1 MTENLSIPRHVGFI
15 MDGNGRWAK
24 QKNKPRNFGH
34 KKGAE
39 NVEKVVSAC
48 FKLGVEYISLYA
60 FSTENWARPEQEVNA
75 IMDLLQKFLVK
86 YKKTLLTNE
95 IRLIVSGDRTRLN
108 DALIE
113 KILDVEKETSHFSK
127 VLNIAINYG
136 AKQEILSAVNA
147 ILKDGLESVTET
159 QFEDYLYTKDIPP
172 IDLVVR
178 TSGEQRISNFFL
190 WQSAY
195 AEFYFTDVLWPDF
208 NEQEVEKAIKSYSL
222 RNRRFGKL

>member
-1 MTENLSIPRHVGFI
+1 MAEKSSIPRHVGFI

-24 QKNKPRNFGH
+24 QRNKPRNFGH

-48 FKLGVEYISLYA
+48 FKLGVECISLYA
-60 FSTENWARPEQEVNA
+60 FSTENWARPEQEVGA
-75 IMDLLQKFLVK
+75 IMDLLEKFLVK

-95 IRLIVSGDRTRLN
+95 IKLIISGDRTRLSEN
-108 DALIE
+108 LNE
-113 KILDVEKETSHFSK
+113 KIVEVENATANFSK

-136 AKQEILSAVNA
+136 AKQEILTAVNA
-147 ILKDGLESVTET
+147 IIKDNLSSVTESE
-159 QFEDYLYTKDIPP
+159 FEKYLYTKHIPP

-208 NEQEVEKAIKSYSL
+208 NEEEVEKAINSYAL

>member
-1 MTENLSIPRHVGFI
+1 MINSIVPRHVGFI

-24 QKNKPRNFGH
+24 QRNKPRNFGH

-48 FKLGVEYISLYA
+48 FKLGVECISLYA

-75 IMDLLQKFLVK
+75 IMDLLEKFLVK
-86 YKKTLLTNE
+86 YKKTLLSNE
-95 IRLIVSGDRTRLN
+95 IRLIVSGDRSRLSG
-108 DALIE
+108 ALNE
-113 KILDVEKETSHFSK
+113 KIADVETATSNFSK
-127 VLNIAINYG
+127 ILNIAINYG
-136 AKQEILSAVNA
+136 AKQEIISAVNN
-147 ILKDGLESVTET
+147 ILKDNLSSVSEED
-159 QFEDYLYTKDIPP
+159 FEKYLYTKDIPP

-208 NEQEVEKAIKSYSL
+208 SEEEVKNAIDSYAL

>member
-1 MTENLSIPRHVGFI
+1 MINSSIPRHVGFI

-24 QKNKPRNFGH
+24 QRNKPRNFGH

-48 FKLGVEYISLYA
+48 FKLGVQCISLYA

-75 IMDLLQKFLVK
+75 IMDLLEKFLVK
-86 YKKTLLTNE
+86 YKKTLLSNE
-95 IRLIVSGDRTRLN
+95 IRLIVSGDRSRLSG
-108 DALIE
+108 ALNK
-113 KILDVEKETSHFSK
+113 KIGDVETLTSSFSK
-127 VLNIAINYG
+127 ILNIAINYG
-136 AKQEILSAVNA
+136 AKQEILYAVNN
-147 ILKDGLESVTET
+147 ILKDNLSSVSEED
-159 QFEDYLYTKDIPP
+159 FEKYLYTKDIPP

-208 NEQEVEKAIKSYSL
+208 SEEEVKKAIDSYAL

>member
-1 MTENLSIPRHVGFI
+1 MINQVVPRHVGFI

-24 QKNKPRNFGH
+24 QRNKPRNFGH

-48 FKLGVEYISLYA
+48 FKLGVECISLYA
-60 FSTENWARPEQEVNA
+60 FSTENWARPEKEVNA

-86 YKKTLLTNE
+86 YKKTLLSNE
-95 IRLIVSGDRTRLN
+95 IRLIVSGDRSRLS
-108 DALIE
+108 DALSE
-113 KILDVEKETSHFSK
+113 KIADVETITSSFSK
-127 VLNIAINYG
+127 ILNIAINYG
-136 AKQEILSAVNA
+136 AKQEIISAVNN
-147 ILKDGLESVTET
+147 ILKDGLTSVSEED
-159 QFEDYLYTKDIPP
+159 FEKYLYTKDIPP

-208 NEQEVEKAIKSYSL
+208 SEEEVKKAIDSYAL

>member
-1 MTENLSIPRHVGFI
+1 MIEKSSVPRHVGFI

-24 QKNKPRNFGH
+24 QRNKPRNFGH

-48 FKLGVEYISLYA
+48 FKLGVECVSLYA
-60 FSTENWARPEQEVNA
+60 FSTENWARPKQEVDA
-75 IMDLLQKFLVK
+75 IMDLLQKFLAK
-86 YKKTLLTNE
+86 YKKTLLSNE
-95 IRLIVSGDRTRLN
+95 IKLIISGDRSRLSDSLN
-108 DALIE
+108 E
-113 KILDVEKETSHFSK
+113 KIRDVENATSNFYK

-136 AKQEILSAVNA
+136 AKQEIITAVNN
-147 ILKDGLESVTET
+147 IIKDGLVSVTET
-159 QFEDYLYTKDIPP
+159 DFEKYLYTKDIPP

-195 AEFYFTDVLWPDF
+195 AEYYFTDVLWPDF
-208 NEQEVEKAIKSYSL
+208 SEEEVKKAIDNYAL

>member
-1 MTENLSIPRHVGFI
+1 MINSIVPRHVGFI

-24 QKNKPRNFGH
+24 QRNKPRNFGH

-48 FKLGVEYISLYA
+48 FKLGVECISLYA

-75 IMDLLQKFLVK
+75 IMDLLEKFLVK
-86 YKKTLLTNE
+86 YKKTLLSNE
-95 IRLIVSGDRTRLN
+95 IRLIVSGDRSRLSGVLN
-108 DALIE
+108 E
-113 KILDVEKETSHFSK
+113 KIADVETATSNFSK
-127 VLNIAINYG
+127 ILNIAINYG
-136 AKQEILSAVNA
+136 AKQEIISAVNN
-147 ILKDGLESVTET
+147 ILKDNLSSVSEED
-159 QFEDYLYTKDIPP
+159 FEKYLYTKDIPP

-208 NEQEVEKAIKSYSL
+208 SEEEVKKAIDSYAL

>member
-1 MTENLSIPRHVGFI
+1 MEFTLIPRHVGFI

-24 QKNKPRNFGH
+24 QRNKPRNFGH

-48 FKLGVEYISLYA
+48 FKLGVKVVSLYA
-60 FSTENWARPEQEVNA
+60 FSTENWGRPKEEVDK
-75 IMDLLQKFLVK
+75 IMDLLHKFLIK
-86 YKKTLLTNE
+86 YEKTLLKNE
-95 IRLIVSGDRTRLN
+95 IRLRVSGDKT
-108 DALIE
+108 ALSKELVLQINSVEE
-113 KILDVEKETSHFSK
+113 KTSGFEK

-136 AKQEILSAVNA
+136 GKQELLSAVNKA
-147 ILKDGLESVTET
+147 LKSGKSEVSEEEFES
-159 QFEDYLYTKDIPP
+159 YLYTANLPP

-195 AEFYFTDVLWPDF
+195 AELYFTNALWPDF
-208 NEQEVEKAIKSYSL
+208 DEVELEKAFSWYES
-222 RNRRFGKL
+222 RSRRFGKI